1 MRGRMNNVE
10 KAKNFK
16 DSIRKLMTS
25 LKPYLFIIIIAIV
38 LIILSTVCTLIGPNR
53 LSKMTDLI
61 EEGKGGYLTGVNDA
75 GRIARGIRELAD
87 NPGKASVM
95 GQFNKKKIEN
105 YSIDILKD
113 RLLHMYNSL

>member
-25 LKPYLFIIIIAIV
+25 LKPYLFIITIAIV
-38 LIILSTVCTLIGPNR
+38 LIIISTVCTLIGPNR

-61 EEGKGGYLTGVNDA
+61 EEGISVNIDLTDEQMATLRTEKEV
-75 GRIARGIRELAD
+75 RIESD
-87 NPGKASVM
+87 NFTFLL
-95 GQFNKKKIEN
+95 QFE
-105 YSIDILKD
+105 D
-113 RLLHMYNSL
+113 

>member
-1 MRGRMNNVE
+1 MPVICSAIRGN
-10 KAKNFK
+10 
-16 DSIRKLMTS
+16 
-25 LKPYLFIIIIAIV
+25 
-38 LIILSTVCTLIGPNR
+38 
-53 LSKMTDLI
+53 TDLI